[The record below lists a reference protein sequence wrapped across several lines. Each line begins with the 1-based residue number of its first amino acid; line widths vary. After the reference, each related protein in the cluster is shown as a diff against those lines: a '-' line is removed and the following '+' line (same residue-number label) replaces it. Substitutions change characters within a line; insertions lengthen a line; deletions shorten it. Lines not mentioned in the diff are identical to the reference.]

1 MIWLEAL
8 RLFFEVVNGLWLL
21 VLSVAVFQLWERS
34 RVDQDKPEEE
44 WQPVDLSDDRE
55 LELERQ
61 EQLRNQWRV

>member
-1 MIWLEAL
+1 MEAL

-34 RVDQDKPEEE
+34 GMDQEKQEEE

>member
-1 MIWLEAL
+1 MEAL

-34 RVDQDKPEEE
+34 GIDQEKQED
-44 WQPVDLSDDRE
+44 WQPVDLTDDRE

>member
-1 MIWLEAL
+1 MEAL
-8 RLFFEVVNGLWLL
+8 RLFLEVVNGLWLL

-34 RVDQDKPEEE
+34 GMDHDKPEEE

-61 EQLRNQWRV
+61 EQLRNQWRI